1 MQFTS
6 NNIRYNRGIFQLTYC
21 HIPCAYILLY
31 LLPLQGEDVSV
42 GIWLSALGP
51 NFVNVGLLCSYHVQ
65 TPTLST
71 LGVYFVISLI
81 DTQCVPMC
89 MHIYHWILAD
99 KSSVCPS
106 VRLSVHLSI
115 RLFVRLSVCPQCL
128 SVVHLSVRP
137 SA

>member
-1 MQFTS
+1 MAGAKCSSSQTISGTIVTFL
-6 NNIRYNRGIFQLTYC
+6 QLNYC
-21 HIPCAYILLY
+21 HIPCACILLY

-42 GIWLSALGP
+42 GIWLSAVGP
-51 NFVNVGLLCSYHVQ
+51 NFVNVGLLCPNQLQ

-99 KSSVCPS
+99 NHLSVLPFVCPS
-106 VRLSVHLSI
+106 TY
-115 RLFVRLSVCPQCL
+115 LFVCLFVCL
-128 SVVHLSVRP
+128 SVVHLSIRP
-137 SA
+137 FA